1 MTTSMPR
8 IEEKPTPM
16 NQGAKEHSVIAIYE
30 SHEEAEQAVKTLERA
45 GLDMKRLSIVG
56 KDFRVEEH
64 PIGFY
69 SSDDK
74 MKFWGGQG
82 AFWGGLWGMLF
93 GSAFFFIPGVGPL
106 VVMGPMVAWIVG
118 ALEGAVLGGGAGI
131 LAAALSSIGIP
142 EDQVMKYELEVKAGK
157 FLVLARG
164 SEELVER
171 ARIALGT
178 TGASQLT
185 RHAAA

>member
-8 IEEKPTPM
+8 IEDRQTLPIE
-16 NQGAKEHSVIAIYE
+16 GAKEHSVIAIYE

-45 GLDMKRLSIVG
+45 GVDMKRLSIVG
-56 KDFRVEEH
+56 KDFRTEEH

-69 SSDDK
+69 SSGDK

-93 GSAFFFIPGVGPL
+93 GGAFFFIPGVGPL
-106 VVMGPMVAWIVG
+106 VVMGPLVAWIVG
-118 ALEGAVLGGGAGI
+118 ALEGAVLGGGVGVF
-131 LAAALSSIGIP
+131 AAALTSIGIP
-142 EDQVMKYELEVKAGK
+142 EDQVMRYELDVKAGK

-164 SEELVER
+164 SAEVVER
-171 ARIALGT
+171 ARIALDA

-185 RHAAA
+185 RHAAV